1 MRSKPSNKTV
11 SIFCFYF
18 QCSYPIMKHKL
29 IAPLL
34 LTSLLLPLT
43 SYAQNTPAPAA
54 ATKPATAPTANPTPA
69 ANTPPAAAAAPAVNS
84 TPAPN
89 TPAAAAKP
97 SDNKA
102 ADVKAPD
109 VKADVKKEEPKKD
122 EPKQD
127 QADAAKKATDSKK
140 PIENKKDKA
149 GKDGDTVAE
158 APPKKPSLKTP
169 CPIGAFRVIGMETTD
184 AEARR
189 EKALKWL
196 AKNGPDC
203 APEKLVALRNNRAQW
218 MGAADSTEVA
228 GAIDTLIE
236 SISEGNPD
244 GINLLYGTAPPPPK
258 PTDDKKGPPQKK

>member
-1 MRSKPSNKTV
+1 
-11 SIFCFYF
+11 
-18 QCSYPIMKHKL
+18 MKHKL

-34 LTSLLLPLT
+34 LASLLLNVN
-43 SYAQNTPAPAA
+43 SNAQNTPAPANTA
-54 ATKPATAPTANPTPA
+54 KPATAPAATPAASPTANPTPA
-69 ANTPPAAAAAPAVNS
+69 
-84 TPAPN
+84 TPATN

-102 ADVKAPD
+102 ADVKASD
-109 VKADVKKEEPKKD
+109 AKADVKKEDPKKD
-122 EPKQD
+122 EPKKD
-127 QADAAKKATDSKK
+127 QADAAKKAADSKK
-140 PIENKKDKA
+140 SKENKKDKA
-149 GKDGDTVAE
+149 GKDGEAVAD
-158 APPKKPSLKTP
+158 APPKKPTMKAP
-169 CPIGAFRVIGMETTD
+169 CPIAAFRVIGMETID

-236 SISEGNPD
+236 SITDGNPD

>member
-1 MRSKPSNKTV
+1 
-11 SIFCFYF
+11 
-18 QCSYPIMKHKL
+18 MKHKL

-34 LTSLLLPLT
+34 LTSLLLPIT
-43 SYAQNTPAPAA
+43 SNAQNTPAPAA
-54 ATKPATAPTANPTPA
+54 AAKPATAPAANPTPA
-69 ANTPPAAAAAPAVNS
+69 AAPAAAAAANP
-84 TPAPN
+84 TPATN

-102 ADVKAPD
+102 ADA
-109 VKADVKKEEPKKD
+109 KADVKKEEPKKEEPKKE

-127 QADAAKKATDSKK
+127 QADAAKKAADSKK
-140 PIENKKDKA
+140 PKDNKKDNA
-149 GKDGDTVAE
+149 GKDGDAVAD
-158 APPKKPSLKTP
+158 APPKKPSMKTP

-236 SISEGNPD
+236 SITDGNPD

-258 PTDDKKGPPQKK
+258 PADDKKGPPQKK

>member
-1 MRSKPSNKTV
+1 
-11 SIFCFYF
+11 
-18 QCSYPIMKHKL
+18 MKHKL

-34 LTSLLLPLT
+34 LASLLLNVN
-43 SYAQNTPAPAA
+43 SNAQNTPAPANTA
-54 ATKPATAPTANPTPA
+54 KPATAPAATPAASPTANPTPA
-69 ANTPPAAAAAPAVNS
+69 
-84 TPAPN
+84 TPATN

-102 ADVKAPD
+102 ADVKASD
-109 VKADVKKEEPKKD
+109 AKAEVKKEEPKKD

-127 QADAAKKATDSKK
+127 LAEAAKKAADSKK
-140 PIENKKDKA
+140 PKENKKDKA
-149 GKDGDTVAE
+149 GKDGDTVAD
-158 APPKKPSLKTP
+158 APPKKPSMKTP
-169 CPIGAFRVIGMETTD
+169 CPIGAFRVIGMETID

-236 SISEGNPD
+236 SITDGNPD

>member
-1 MRSKPSNKTV
+1 
-11 SIFCFYF
+11 
-18 QCSYPIMKHKL
+18 MKHKL

-34 LTSLLLPLT
+34 LTSLLLHIT
-43 SYAQNTPAPAA
+43 SNAQ
-54 ATKPATAPTANPTPA
+54 
-69 ANTPPAAAAAPAVNS
+69 
-84 TPAPN
+84 N

-102 ADVKAPD
+102 AEVKAPD
-109 VKADVKKEEPKKD
+109 TKAPDAKADVKKEEPKKD

-127 QADAAKKATDSKK
+127 QADAAKKAADSKK
-140 PIENKKDKA
+140 SKENKKDKA
-149 GKDGDTVAE
+149 GKDGEAVAD
-158 APPKKPSLKTP
+158 APPKKPTMKAP
-169 CPIGAFRVIGMETTD
+169 CPIAAFRVIGMETID

-236 SISEGNPD
+236 SITDGNPD

>member
-1 MRSKPSNKTV
+1 
-11 SIFCFYF
+11 
-18 QCSYPIMKHKL
+18 MKHKL

-34 LTSLLLPLT
+34 LTSLLLHIT
-43 SYAQNTPAPAA
+43 SNAQNTPAPANTA
-54 ATKPATAPTANPTPA
+54 KPATAPAATPAASPTANPTPA
-69 ANTPPAAAAAPAVNS
+69 
-84 TPAPN
+84 TPATN

-102 ADVKAPD
+102 ADVKASD
-109 VKADVKKEEPKKD
+109 EKADVKKEDPKKD
-122 EPKQD
+122 EPKKD
-127 QADAAKKATDSKK
+127 QADAAKKAADSKK
-140 PIENKKDKA
+140 SKENKKDKA
-149 GKDGDTVAE
+149 GKDGEAVAD
-158 APPKKPSLKTP
+158 APPKKPTMKAP
-169 CPIGAFRVIGMETTD
+169 CPIAAFRVIGMETID

-236 SISEGNPD
+236 SITDGNPD

>member
-1 MRSKPSNKTV
+1 
-11 SIFCFYF
+11 
-18 QCSYPIMKHKL
+18 MKHKL

-34 LTSLLLPLT
+34 LASLLLNVN
-43 SYAQNTPAPAA
+43 SNAQNTPAPANTA
-54 ATKPATAPTANPTPA
+54 KPATAPAATPA
-69 ANTPPAAAAAPAVNS
+69 ANPSPAAAPA
-84 TPAPN
+84 AN

-102 ADVKAPD
+102 AEVKAPD
-109 VKADVKKEEPKKD
+109 AKAEVKKEEPKKD
-122 EPKQD
+122 ETKQD
-127 QADAAKKATDSKK
+127 QADAAKKAADSKK
-140 PIENKKDKA
+140 PKENKKDKA
-149 GKDGDTVAE
+149 GKDGEAVAD
-158 APPKKPSLKTP
+158 APPKKPTMKAP
-169 CPIGAFRVIGMETTD
+169 CPIAAFRVIGMETSD
-184 AEARR
+184 AETRR

-236 SISEGNPD
+236 SITDGNPD

-258 PTDDKKGPPQKK
+258 PADDKKGPPKKK

>member
-1 MRSKPSNKTV
+1 
-11 SIFCFYF
+11 
-18 QCSYPIMKHKL
+18 MKHKL

-34 LTSLLLPLT
+34 LASLLLNVN
-43 SYAQNTPAPAA
+43 SNAQNTPAPANTA
-54 ATKPATAPTANPTPA
+54 KPATAPAATPAATPAASPTANPTPA
-69 ANTPPAAAAAPAVNS
+69 
-84 TPAPN
+84 TPATN

-102 ADVKAPD
+102 ADVKASD
-109 VKADVKKEEPKKD
+109 AKADVKKEDPKKD
-122 EPKQD
+122 EPKKD
-127 QADAAKKATDSKK
+127 QADAAKKAADSKK
-140 PIENKKDKA
+140 SKENKKDKA
-149 GKDGDTVAE
+149 GKDGDAVAD
-158 APPKKPSLKTP
+158 APPKKPSMKTP
-169 CPIGAFRVIGMETTD
+169 CPIGAFRVIGMETID

-236 SISEGNPD
+236 SITDGNPD

>member
-1 MRSKPSNKTV
+1 
-11 SIFCFYF
+11 
-18 QCSYPIMKHKL
+18 MKHKL

-34 LTSLLLPLT
+34 LASLLLNVN
-43 SYAQNTPAPAA
+43 SNAQNTPAPANTA
-54 ATKPATAPTANPTPA
+54 KPATAPAATPAASPTANPTPA
-69 ANTPPAAAAAPAVNS
+69 
-84 TPAPN
+84 TPATN

-102 ADVKAPD
+102 ADVKASD
-109 VKADVKKEEPKKD
+109 AKADVKKEDPKKD
-122 EPKQD
+122 EPKKD
-127 QADAAKKATDSKK
+127 QADAAKKAADSKK
-140 PIENKKDKA
+140 SKENKKDKA
-149 GKDGDTVAE
+149 GKDGEAVAD
-158 APPKKPSLKTP
+158 APPKKPTMKAP
-169 CPIGAFRVIGMETTD
+169 CPIAAFRVIGMETID

-236 SISEGNPD
+236 SITDGNPD

-258 PTDDKKGPPQKK
+258 PADDKKAPPQKK

>member
-1 MRSKPSNKTV
+1 
-11 SIFCFYF
+11 
-18 QCSYPIMKHKL
+18 MKHKL

-34 LTSLLLPLT
+34 LTSLLLPIT
-43 SYAQNTPAPAA
+43 SNAQNTPAPAA
-54 ATKPATAPTANPTPA
+54 AAKPATAPAANPTPA
-69 ANTPPAAAAAPAVNS
+69 ASANPTPSTAPAAAAAANP
-84 TPAPN
+84 TPATN
-89 TPAAAAKP
+89 TPAAAAKT

-102 ADVKAPD
+102 VDVKAPD
-109 VKADVKKEEPKKD
+109 AKADVKKE

-127 QADAAKKATDSKK
+127 QADAAKKAADSKK
-140 PIENKKDKA
+140 PKDNKKDNA
-149 GKDGDTVAE
+149 GKDGDAVAD
-158 APPKKPSLKTP
+158 APPKKPSMKTP

-236 SISEGNPD
+236 SITDGNPD

-258 PTDDKKGPPQKK
+258 PADDKKGPPQKK

>member
-1 MRSKPSNKTV
+1 
-11 SIFCFYF
+11 
-18 QCSYPIMKHKL
+18 MKYKL

-34 LTSLLLPLT
+34 LTSLLLPIT
-43 SYAQNTPAPAA
+43 SNAQNTPAPATTA
-54 ATKPATAPTANPTPA
+54 KPATAPAANPTPA
-69 ANTPPAAAAAPAVNS
+69 ANTPAAAAVPAANPAPA
-84 TPAPN
+84 TN

-109 VKADVKKEEPKKD
+109 AKADVKKEDPKKEEPKKD
-122 EPKQD
+122 EPKKD
-127 QADAAKKATDSKK
+127 QADAAKKAADSKK
-140 PIENKKDKA
+140 PKENKKDKA
-149 GKDGDTVAE
+149 GKDGDAVAD

-169 CPIGAFRVIGMETTD
+169 CPIGAFRVIGMETID

-196 AKNGPDC
+196 ANNGPDC

-236 SISEGNPD
+236 SITDGNPD

>member
-1 MRSKPSNKTV
+1 
-11 SIFCFYF
+11 
-18 QCSYPIMKHKL
+18 MKHKL

-34 LTSLLLPLT
+34 LASLLLNVN
-43 SYAQNTPAPAA
+43 SNAQNTPAPANTA
-54 ATKPATAPTANPTPA
+54 KPATAPAATPTATPTANPTPA
-69 ANTPPAAAAAPAVNS
+69 ATPTATPAA
-84 TPAPN
+84 N

-102 ADVKAPD
+102 AEVKAPD
-109 VKADVKKEEPKKD
+109 TKAPDAKAEVKKEEPKKD

-127 QADAAKKATDSKK
+127 QAEAAKKAADSKK
-140 PIENKKDKA
+140 PKENKKDKA
-149 GKDGDTVAE
+149 GKDGDTVAD
-158 APPKKPSLKTP
+158 APPKKPSMKTP
-169 CPIGAFRVIGMETTD
+169 CPIGAFRVIGMETID

-236 SISEGNPD
+236 SITDGNPD

-258 PTDDKKGPPQKK
+258 PADDKKGPPKKN

>member
-1 MRSKPSNKTV
+1 
-11 SIFCFYF
+11 
-18 QCSYPIMKHKL
+18 MKHKL

-34 LTSLLLPLT
+34 LASLLLNVN
-43 SYAQNTPAPAA
+43 SNAQNTPAPAITA
-54 ATKPATAPTANPTPA
+54 KPATAPAATPTATPATPA
-69 ANTPPAAAAAPAVNS
+69 ANP
-84 TPAPN
+84 

-102 ADVKAPD
+102 AEVKAPEA
-109 VKADVKKEEPKKD
+109 KADAKKEEPKKD

-127 QADAAKKATDSKK
+127 QADAAKKAADSKK
-140 PIENKKDKA
+140 SKENKKDKA
-149 GKDGDTVAE
+149 GKDGEAVAD
-158 APPKKPSLKTP
+158 APPKKPTMKAP
-169 CPIGAFRVIGMETTD
+169 CPIAAFRVIGMETSD
-184 AEARR
+184 AETRR

-228 GAIDTLIE
+228 GAIDLLIE
-236 SISEGNPD
+236 SITDGNPD

-258 PTDDKKGPPQKK
+258 PTDDKKTPPKKK

>member
-1 MRSKPSNKTV
+1 
-11 SIFCFYF
+11 
-18 QCSYPIMKHKL
+18 
-29 IAPLL
+29 L
-34 LTSLLLPLT
+34 LTSLLLPIT
-43 SYAQNTPAPAA
+43 SNAQNTTAPATTA
-54 ATKPATAPTANPTPA
+54 KPATAPAANPTPA
-69 ANTPPAAAAAPAVNS
+69 AAPAAVPAANPTPAAAPAAE
-84 TPAPN
+84 PAANPASATN

-109 VKADVKKEEPKKD
+109 AKADVKKEEPKKEEPKKD

-127 QADAAKKATDSKK
+127 QADAAKKAADSKK
-140 PIENKKDKA
+140 SKENKKDKA
-149 GKDGDTVAE
+149 GKDGEAVAD
-158 APPKKPSLKTP
+158 APPKKPTMKAP
-169 CPIGAFRVIGMETTD
+169 CPIAAFRVIGMETID

-236 SISEGNPD
+236 SITDGNPD

-258 PTDDKKGPPQKK
+258 PADDKKAPPQKK

>member
-1 MRSKPSNKTV
+1 
-11 SIFCFYF
+11 
-18 QCSYPIMKHKL
+18 MKHKL

-34 LTSLLLPLT
+34 LASLLLNVN
-43 SYAQNTPAPAA
+43 SNAQNTPAPANTA
-54 ATKPATAPTANPTPA
+54 KPATAPAATPAATPTANPTPA
-69 ANTPPAAAAAPAVNS
+69 
-84 TPAPN
+84 TPATN

-102 ADVKAPD
+102 ADVKASD
-109 VKADVKKEEPKKD
+109 AKADVKKEDPKKD
-122 EPKQD
+122 EPKKD
-127 QADAAKKATDSKK
+127 QADAAKKAADSKK
-140 PIENKKDKA
+140 SKENKKDKA
-149 GKDGDTVAE
+149 GKDGEAVAD
-158 APPKKPSLKTP
+158 APPKKPTMKAP
-169 CPIGAFRVIGMETTD
+169 CPIAAFRVIGMETID

-236 SISEGNPD
+236 SITDGNPD

>member
-34 LTSLLLPLT
+34 LTSLLLPLA
-43 SYAQNTPAPAA
+43 SHAQNTPAPAPAA

-69 ANTPPAAAAAPAVNS
+69 AKPTTA
-84 TPAPN
+84 
-89 TPAAAAKP
+89 PAAAAKP

-127 QADAAKKATDSKK
+127 QADAAKKAADSKK

-236 SISEGNPD
+236 SITEGNPD

>member
-1 MRSKPSNKTV
+1 
-11 SIFCFYF
+11 
-18 QCSYPIMKHKL
+18 MKHKL

-34 LTSLLLPLT
+34 LTSLLLPII
-43 SYAQNTPAPAA
+43 SNAQNTPAPAA
-54 ATKPATAPTANPTPA
+54 TAKPATAPAANPTPA
-69 ANTPPAAAAAPAVNS
+69 AAANPTPTPAPAAAPAANP
-84 TPAPN
+84 TPATN

-97 SDNKA
+97 NDNKA
-102 ADVKAPD
+102 ADVKAQD
-109 VKADVKKEEPKKD
+109 AKADVKKEEPKKE

-127 QADAAKKATDSKK
+127 QADAAKKAADSKK
-140 PIENKKDKA
+140 PKDNKKDKA
-149 GKDGDTVAE
+149 GKDGDAVAD
-158 APPKKPSLKTP
+158 APPKKPSMKTP
-169 CPIGAFRVIGMETTD
+169 CPIGAFRVIGMETID

-236 SISEGNPD
+236 SITDGNPD

-258 PTDDKKGPPQKK
+258 PADDKKGPPKKK

>member
-1 MRSKPSNKTV
+1 
-11 SIFCFYF
+11 
-18 QCSYPIMKHKL
+18 MKHKL

-34 LTSLLLPLT
+34 LASLLL
-43 SYAQNTPAPAA
+43 SVNSNAQNTPAPANTA
-54 ATKPATAPTANPTPA
+54 KPATAPTATPTATPATPAANPTPA
-69 ANTPPAAAAAPAVNS
+69 AAPAA
-84 TPAPN
+84 N

-102 ADVKAPD
+102 AEVKAPD
-109 VKADVKKEEPKKD
+109 TKAPEAKAEVKKEEPKKD

-127 QADAAKKATDSKK
+127 QADAAKKAADSKK
-140 PIENKKDKA
+140 SKENKKDKA
-149 GKDGDTVAE
+149 GKDGEVVAD
-158 APPKKPSLKTP
+158 APPKKPTMKAP
-169 CPIGAFRVIGMETTD
+169 CPIAAFRVIGMETSD
-184 AEARR
+184 AETRR

-228 GAIDTLIE
+228 DAIDTLIE
-236 SISEGNPD
+236 SITDGNPD

-258 PTDDKKGPPQKK
+258 PADDKKGPPKKK

>member
-1 MRSKPSNKTV
+1 
-11 SIFCFYF
+11 
-18 QCSYPIMKHKL
+18 MKHKL

-34 LTSLLLPLT
+34 LTSLLMPIT
-43 SYAQNTPAPAA
+43 SNAQNTPAPATTA
-54 ATKPATAPTANPTPA
+54 KPATAPAANSTPAAAANPTPSTAPAAAAAANPTPA
-69 ANTPPAAAAAPAVNS
+69 T
-84 TPAPN
+84 N

-109 VKADVKKEEPKKD
+109 AKADVKKEEPKKD
-122 EPKQD
+122 EPKKD
-127 QADAAKKATDSKK
+127 QADAAKNAADSKK
-140 PIENKKDKA
+140 PKDDKKDKA
-149 GKDGDTVAE
+149 GKDGDAVAD
-158 APPKKPSLKTP
+158 APPKKPSMKTP
-169 CPIGAFRVIGMETTD
+169 CPIGAFRVIGMETID

-236 SISEGNPD
+236 SITDGNPD

-258 PTDDKKGPPQKK
+258 PADDKKGPPKKK

>member
-1 MRSKPSNKTV
+1 
-11 SIFCFYF
+11 
-18 QCSYPIMKHKL
+18 MKHKL

-34 LTSLLLPLT
+34 LASLLLNVN
-43 SYAQNTPAPAA
+43 SNAQNTPAPANTA
-54 ATKPATAPTANPTPA
+54 KPATAPAATPA
-69 ANTPPAAAAAPAVNS
+69 ANPSPAAAPAAA
-84 TPAPN
+84 PAAN

-102 ADVKAPD
+102 AEVKAPD
-109 VKADVKKEEPKKD
+109 AKAEVKKEEPKKN
-122 EPKQD
+122 ETKQD
-127 QADAAKKATDSKK
+127 QADAAKKAADSKK
-140 PIENKKDKA
+140 PKDNKKDKA
-149 GKDGDTVAE
+149 GKDGDAVAD
-158 APPKKPSLKTP
+158 APPKKPSMKTP
-169 CPIGAFRVIGMETTD
+169 CPIGAFRVIGMETID

-236 SISEGNPD
+236 SITDGNPD

-258 PTDDKKGPPQKK
+258 PADDKKGPPKKK

>member
-1 MRSKPSNKTV
+1 
-11 SIFCFYF
+11 
-18 QCSYPIMKHKL
+18 MKHKL

-34 LTSLLLPLT
+34 LTSLLLPIT
-43 SYAQNTPAPAA
+43 SNAQNTPAPA
-54 ATKPATAPTANPTPA
+54 TTSKPATAPTAANPTPA
-69 ANTPPAAAAAPAVNS
+69 AVPTTAPAANP
-84 TPAPN
+84 TPATN

-97 SDNKA
+97 TDNKA

-109 VKADVKKEEPKKD
+109 TKAPDAKADVKKEEPKKD
-122 EPKQD
+122 EPKKD
-127 QADAAKKATDSKK
+127 QADAAKKAADSKK
-140 PIENKKDKA
+140 PKDDKKDKT
-149 GKDGDTVAE
+149 GKDGDVVAD
-158 APPKKPSLKTP
+158 APPKKPSMKTP
-169 CPIGAFRVIGMETTD
+169 CPIGAFRVIGMETID

-196 AKNGPDC
+196 AKHGPDC

-236 SISEGNPD
+236 SSTDGNPD

-258 PTDDKKGPPQKK
+258 PADDKKGPPKKK

>member
-1 MRSKPSNKTV
+1 
-11 SIFCFYF
+11 
-18 QCSYPIMKHKL
+18 MKHKL

-34 LTSLLLPLT
+34 LASLLLNVN
-43 SYAQNTPAPAA
+43 SNAQNTPAPAITA
-54 ATKPATAPTANPTPA
+54 KPATAPAATPTATPTATPATPA
-69 ANTPPAAAAAPAVNS
+69 ANP
-84 TPAPN
+84 

-102 ADVKAPD
+102 AEVKAPEA
-109 VKADVKKEEPKKD
+109 KADAKKEEPKKD

-127 QADAAKKATDSKK
+127 QADAAKKAADSKK
-140 PIENKKDKA
+140 SKENKKDKA
-149 GKDGDTVAE
+149 GKDGEAVAD
-158 APPKKPSLKTP
+158 APPKKPTMKAP
-169 CPIGAFRVIGMETTD
+169 CPIAAFRVIGMETSD
-184 AEARR
+184 AETRR

-228 GAIDTLIE
+228 GAIDLLIE
-236 SISEGNPD
+236 SITDGNPD

-258 PTDDKKGPPQKK
+258 PTDDKKTPPKKK

>member
-1 MRSKPSNKTV
+1 
-11 SIFCFYF
+11 
-18 QCSYPIMKHKL
+18 MKHKL

-34 LTSLLLPLT
+34 LASLLLNVN
-43 SYAQNTPAPAA
+43 SNAQNTPAPAITA
-54 ATKPATAPTANPTPA
+54 KPATAPAATPTATPTATPATPA
-69 ANTPPAAAAAPAVNS
+69 ANP
-84 TPAPN
+84 

-102 ADVKAPD
+102 AEVKAPEA
-109 VKADVKKEEPKKD
+109 KADAKKEEPKKD

-127 QADAAKKATDSKK
+127 QADAAKKAADSKK
-140 PIENKKDKA
+140 SKENKKDKA
-149 GKDGDTVAE
+149 GKDGEAVAD
-158 APPKKPSLKTP
+158 APPKKPTMKAP
-169 CPIGAFRVIGMETTD
+169 CPIAAFRVIGMETSD
-184 AEARR
+184 AETRR

-228 GAIDTLIE
+228 GAIDLLIE
-236 SISEGNPD
+236 SITDGNPD

-258 PTDDKKGPPQKK
+258 PTDDKKTPLKKK

>member
-1 MRSKPSNKTV
+1 
-11 SIFCFYF
+11 
-18 QCSYPIMKHKL
+18 MKHKL

-34 LTSLLLPLT
+34 LTSLLLHIT
-43 SYAQNTPAPAA
+43 SNAQNTPAPANTA
-54 ATKPATAPTANPTPA
+54 KPATAPAATPAASPTASPTANPTPA
-69 ANTPPAAAAAPAVNS
+69 
-84 TPAPN
+84 TPATN

-102 ADVKAPD
+102 ADVKASD
-109 VKADVKKEEPKKD
+109 AKADVKKEDPKKD
-122 EPKQD
+122 EPKKD
-127 QADAAKKATDSKK
+127 QADATKKAADSKK
-140 PIENKKDKA
+140 SKENKKDKA
-149 GKDGDTVAE
+149 GKDGDAVAD
-158 APPKKPSLKTP
+158 APPKKPSMKTP
-169 CPIGAFRVIGMETTD
+169 CPIGAFRVIGMETID

-236 SISEGNPD
+236 SITDGNPD

>member
-1 MRSKPSNKTV
+1 
-11 SIFCFYF
+11 
-18 QCSYPIMKHKL
+18 MKHKL

-34 LTSLLLPLT
+34 LASLLLNVN
-43 SYAQNTPAPAA
+43 SNAQNTPAPANTA
-54 ATKPATAPTANPTPA
+54 KPATAPAATPAANPTPA
-69 ANTPPAAAAAPAVNS
+69 AAPAAAPA
-84 TPAPN
+84 AN

-102 ADVKAPD
+102 AEVKAPD
-109 VKADVKKEEPKKD
+109 TKAPEAKAEVKKEEPKKN
-122 EPKQD
+122 ETKQD
-127 QADAAKKATDSKK
+127 QADAAKKAADSKK
-140 PIENKKDKA
+140 SKENKKDKA
-149 GKDGDTVAE
+149 GKDGEAVAD
-158 APPKKPSLKTP
+158 APPKKPSMKTP
-169 CPIGAFRVIGMETTD
+169 CPIGAFRVIGMETID

-236 SISEGNPD
+236 SITDGNPD

-258 PTDDKKGPPQKK
+258 PADDKKGPPKKK

>member
-1 MRSKPSNKTV
+1 
-11 SIFCFYF
+11 
-18 QCSYPIMKHKL
+18 MKHKL

-34 LTSLLLPLT
+34 LTSLLLPIT
-43 SYAQNTPAPAA
+43 SNAQNTPVPATTA
-54 ATKPATAPTANPTPA
+54 KPATAPTAANPTPA
-69 ANTPPAAAAAPAVNS
+69 AAPAAAATANP
-84 TPAPN
+84 TPATN
-89 TPAAAAKP
+89 TPAAAAK
-97 SDNKA
+97 STDNKA

-109 VKADVKKEEPKKD
+109 AKADVKKEEPKKD
-122 EPKQD
+122 EPKKD
-127 QADAAKKATDSKK
+127 QADAAKKAADSKK
-140 PIENKKDKA
+140 PKDDKKDKA
-149 GKDGDTVAE
+149 GKDGDAVAD
-158 APPKKPSLKTP
+158 APPKKPSMKTP
-169 CPIGAFRVIGMETTD
+169 CPIGAFRVIGMETID

-236 SISEGNPD
+236 SITDGNPD

-258 PTDDKKGPPQKK
+258 PADDKKGPPKKK

>member
-1 MRSKPSNKTV
+1 
-11 SIFCFYF
+11 
-18 QCSYPIMKHKL
+18 MKHKL
-29 IAPLL
+29 FAPLL
-34 LTSLLLPLT
+34 LACLLLNLN
-43 SYAQNTPAPAA
+43 SNAQNTPAPATTA
-54 ATKPATAPTANPTPA
+54 KPATAPAATPAASPTANPTPA
-69 ANTPPAAAAAPAVNS
+69 
-84 TPAPN
+84 TPATN

-102 ADVKAPD
+102 ADVKASD
-109 VKADVKKEEPKKD
+109 AKADVKKEDPKKD
-122 EPKQD
+122 EPKKD
-127 QADAAKKATDSKK
+127 QADAAKKAADSKK
-140 PIENKKDKA
+140 SKENKKDKA
-149 GKDGDTVAE
+149 GKDGDAVAD
-158 APPKKPSLKTP
+158 APPKKPSMKTP
-169 CPIGAFRVIGMETTD
+169 CPIGAFRVIGMETID

-236 SISEGNPD
+236 SITDGNPD

-258 PTDDKKGPPQKK
+258 PTDDKMTPPKK

>member
-1 MRSKPSNKTV
+1 
-11 SIFCFYF
+11 
-18 QCSYPIMKHKL
+18 MKHKL

-34 LTSLLLPLT
+34 LASLLLNVN
-43 SYAQNTPAPAA
+43 SNAQNTPAPANTA
-54 ATKPATAPTANPTPA
+54 KPATAPAATPAANPTPA
-69 ANTPPAAAAAPAVNS
+69 AAPAAAPA
-84 TPAPN
+84 AN

-102 ADVKAPD
+102 AEVKAPD
-109 VKADVKKEEPKKD
+109 TKAPDTKAPDAKAEVKKEEPKKD

-127 QADAAKKATDSKK
+127 QADAAKKAADSKK
-140 PIENKKDKA
+140 PKENKKDKA
-149 GKDGDTVAE
+149 GKDGDTVAD
-158 APPKKPSLKTP
+158 APPKKPSMKTP
-169 CPIGAFRVIGMETTD
+169 CPIGAFRVIGMETID

-236 SISEGNPD
+236 SITDGNPD

-258 PTDDKKGPPQKK
+258 PADDKKGPPKKK

>member
-1 MRSKPSNKTV
+1 
-11 SIFCFYF
+11 
-18 QCSYPIMKHKL
+18 MKHKL

-34 LTSLLLPLT
+34 LASLLLNVN
-43 SYAQNTPAPAA
+43 SNAQNTPAPAITA
-54 ATKPATAPTANPTPA
+54 KPATAPAATPTATPATPA
-69 ANTPPAAAAAPAVNS
+69 ANP
-84 TPAPN
+84 

-102 ADVKAPD
+102 AEVKAPEA
-109 VKADVKKEEPKKD
+109 KADAKKEEPKKD

-127 QADAAKKATDSKK
+127 QADAAKKAADSKK
-140 PIENKKDKA
+140 SKENKKDKA
-149 GKDGDTVAE
+149 GKDGEAVAD
-158 APPKKPSLKTP
+158 APPKKPTMKAP
-169 CPIGAFRVIGMETTD
+169 CPIAAFRVIGMETSD
-184 AEARR
+184 AETRR

-236 SISEGNPD
+236 SITEGNPD

>member
-1 MRSKPSNKTV
+1 
-11 SIFCFYF
+11 
-18 QCSYPIMKHKL
+18 MKHKL

-34 LTSLLLPLT
+34 FASLLLNVN
-43 SYAQNTPAPAA
+43 SNAQNTPAPANTA
-54 ATKPATAPTANPTPA
+54 KPATAPAATPAASPTANPTPA
-69 ANTPPAAAAAPAVNS
+69 
-84 TPAPN
+84 TPATN

-102 ADVKAPD
+102 ADVKASD
-109 VKADVKKEEPKKD
+109 AKADVKKEDPKKD
-122 EPKQD
+122 EPKKD
-127 QADAAKKATDSKK
+127 QADAAKKAADSKK
-140 PIENKKDKA
+140 SKENKKDKA
-149 GKDGDTVAE
+149 GKDGEAVAD
-158 APPKKPSLKTP
+158 APPKKPTMKAP
-169 CPIGAFRVIGMETTD
+169 CPITAFRVIGMETID

-236 SISEGNPD
+236 SITDGNPD

>member
-1 MRSKPSNKTV
+1 
-11 SIFCFYF
+11 
-18 QCSYPIMKHKL
+18 MKHKL

-34 LTSLLLPLT
+34 LTSLLLHIT
-43 SYAQNTPAPAA
+43 SNAQNTPAPATTA
-54 ATKPATAPTANPTPA
+54 KPAPAPATAPATAPIATPTATPATNPTPA
-69 ANTPPAAAAAPAVNS
+69 T
-84 TPAPN
+84 N

-97 SDNKA
+97 GDNKA

-109 VKADVKKEEPKKD
+109 AKADAKKEEPKKD

-127 QADAAKKATDSKK
+127 QADAAKKAADSKK
-140 PIENKKDKA
+140 SKENKKDKT
-149 GKDGDTVAE
+149 GKDGEAVAD
-158 APPKKPSLKTP
+158 AAPKKPSMKAP
-169 CPIGAFRVIGMETTD
+169 CPIAAFRIIGMETID

-196 AKNGPDC
+196 TKNGPDC

-228 GAIDTLIE
+228 GAIDLLIE
-236 SISEGNPD
+236 SITDGNPD

-258 PTDDKKGPPQKK
+258 PNDDKKGPPKKK

>member
-1 MRSKPSNKTV
+1 MTSN
-11 SIFCFYF
+11 
-18 QCSYPIMKHKL
+18 
-29 IAPLL
+29 
-34 LTSLLLPLT
+34 
-43 SYAQNTPAPAA
+43 AQNTPAPATTA
-54 ATKPATAPTANPTPA
+54 KPATAPAAANPTPA
-69 ANTPPAAAAAPAVNS
+69 AKPATAPAANPTPAAAPAAA
-84 TPAPN
+84 PAPNPSPATN

-97 SDNKA
+97 NDNKA
-102 ADVKAPD
+102 ADA
-109 VKADVKKEEPKKD
+109 KADVKKEEPKKD

-127 QADAAKKATDSKK
+127 QADAAKKAADSKK
-140 PIENKKDKA
+140 PKENKKDKA
-149 GKDGDTVAE
+149 GKDGDAVAD

-236 SISEGNPD
+236 SITEGNPD

>member
-1 MRSKPSNKTV
+1 M
-11 SIFCFYF
+11 Y
-18 QCSYPIMKHKL
+18 HKL

-34 LTSLLLPLT
+34 LASLLLNVN
-43 SYAQNTPAPAA
+43 SNAQNTPAPANTA
-54 ATKPATAPTANPTPA
+54 KPATAPAATPAATPAASPTANPTPA
-69 ANTPPAAAAAPAVNS
+69 
-84 TPAPN
+84 TPATN

-102 ADVKAPD
+102 ADVKASD
-109 VKADVKKEEPKKD
+109 AKADVKKEDPKKD
-122 EPKQD
+122 EPKKD
-127 QADAAKKATDSKK
+127 QADAAKKAADSKK
-140 PIENKKDKA
+140 SKENKKDKA
-149 GKDGDTVAE
+149 GKDGDAVAD

-236 SISEGNPD
+236 SITDGNPD